1 MMQSVHKDTI
11 FTINVFLM
19 CTLCLLMF
27 TCWQVLDMKRGQEIL
42 DTKIEELKNQPVA
55 KIIIQE
61 PSEIYLD
68 RQVYHKEAQE
78 PIIFTE
84 RDNWNA
90 YIDEVAFSYGFS
102 PQLIRSVIQ
111 VESRWNPNAVDPTG
125 SYVGLMQI
133 STRWQAERAKKL
145 GVVDMMDPYGNILIG
160 TSYLADTLQETGDL
174 AWALMIYNEGYQ
186 SAYQK
191 HCAGIVSAYASE
203 VMKGASYA

>member
-1 MMQSVHKDTI
+1 MQSVHKDTI

-19 CTLCLLMF
+19 CILCLLMF
-27 TCWQVLDMKRGQEIL
+27 TCWQVFEMKKDLAAL
-42 DTKIEELKNQPVA
+42 DTKVEELKNQPVA

-78 PIIFTE
+78 PVIFTE

-90 YIDEVAFSYGFS
+90 YIDEVASSYDIP
-102 PQLIRSVIQ
+102 PQLIKSVIQ
-111 VESRWNPNAVDPTG
+111 VESEWNPNAKDSTR
-125 SYVGLMQI
+125 SHVGLMQI

-191 HCAGIVSAYASE
+191 HLTGIVSAYASE